1 VDAESFTTSGADP
14 FQLLLFDKAPQSV
27 GINAPQVL
35 NHAHPVIQTVALVQ
49 STQALTRKTRAVA
62 AEITAA
68 PASLVAVF
76 DFAGNASLR
85 LSAIFAAAAR
95 AGIPGA
101 QKGATKAAIHA
112 ARGDQCRWTR
122 VV

>member
-85 LSAIFAAAAR
+85 LSAIVAAAAR
-95 AGIPGA
+95 AGIPIA
-101 QKGATKAAIHA
+101 QKGATEAAIHA
-112 ARGDQCRWTR
+112 ARRDQCR
-122 VV
+122 